1 MQRKKIISLVF
12 GIFLGAGLMLHAE
25 YVLEL
30 KTRFYEG
37 AREGEVE
44 APEFVT
50 SSYLQPTVTATIPA
64 RYQAW

>member
-1 MQRKKIISLVF
+1 MK
-12 GIFLGAGLMLHAE
+12 IFLIVLGFFVISCWGLHAE
-25 YVLEL
+25 YLVEL

-37 AREGEVE
+37 ARVGEAE

-64 RYQAW
+64 RF